1 MRQQQLWNADCDG
14 IGHGTI
20 SEQGD
25 TAMELTFPL
34 RNGTRAGV
42 MPRQGLEGLVIEQ
55 RCIEQSAST
64 KNVQVIFHVPN
75 KQVLD
80 RIMQQFGSADC

>member
-1 MRQQQLWNADCDG
+1 
-14 IGHGTI
+14 
-20 SEQGD
+20 
-25 TAMELTFPL
+25 MELSFPL

-42 MPRQGLEGLVIEQ
+42 MPRQGLEDLMVEQ
-55 RCIEQSAST
+55 RCIEHSAAT

-80 RIMQQFGSADC
+80 RIMQQFGPPDC

>member
-1 MRQQQLWNADCDG
+1 
-14 IGHGTI
+14 
-20 SEQGD
+20 
-25 TAMELTFPL
+25 MELSFPL

-42 MPRQGLEGLVIEQ
+42 MPRQGLEDLMIEQ
-55 RCIEQSAST
+55 RCIGQSAAT

-80 RIMQQFGSADC
+80 RIMQQFGPPDC